1 MRILSFDTLRL
12 YIMKEE
18 QMPNARAER
27 RQYLSDTTRSSSSA
41 QGAGATARAS
51 YHLLLR
57 LYNHMN

>member
-41 QGAGATARAS
+41 QGAGATYLEHR
-51 YHLLLR
+51 
-57 LYNHMN
+57 NMKMF